1 MKVMMDRRRFTI
13 LTGALLVGPL
23 AAYAQQLPA
32 KIPRIGFLHPA
43 SPEDVPRR
51 LPAFLDGLLELGYVE
66 GQNVQVVVRWGEGKL
81 ERMPALAAELV
92 DLKVNVIVA
101 GTGAGE
107 MAAHQATRTVPI
119 VMAGSS
125 DPVGDGLVASLGH
138 PGGNITGLSM
148 MAPELGAKRL
158 QLLREMFPAASRV
171 VAVLWNPNYAG
182 MRARYE
188 QVKVAAPTF
197 GLNVTSAEVR
207 DTTELDTAF
216 ETIVHE
222 HPEALVLA
230 DPFTVSQR
238 ARIVEFV
245 AEHRLPAIYE
255 SREFVEAGG
264 LMSYGPNIADLYR
277 RAASYVD
284 KILRGAK
291 PGDLP
296 IEQPTKFELVINL
309 KTANAL
315 GITVPP
321 ALLARANEVIQ

>member
-1 MKVMMDRRRFTI
+1 M
-13 LTGALLVGPL
+13 
-23 AAYAQQLPA
+23 
-32 KIPRIGFLHPA
+32 
-43 SPEDVPRR
+43 
-51 LPAFLDGLLELGYVE
+51 
-66 GQNVQVVVRWGEGKL
+66 
-81 ERMPALAAELV
+81 
-92 DLKVNVIVA
+92 
-101 GTGAGE
+101 
-107 MAAHQATRTVPI
+107 
-119 VMAGSS
+119 
-125 DPVGDGLVASLGH
+125 
-138 PGGNITGLSM
+138 
-148 MAPELGAKRL
+148 
-158 QLLREMFPAASRV
+158 
-171 VAVLWNPNYAG
+171 
-182 MRARYE
+182 
-188 QVKVAAPTF
+188 
-197 GLNVTSAEVR
+197 
-207 DTTELDTAF
+207 AF
-216 ETIVHE
+216 ETIVRE

-255 SREFVEAGG
+255 SRDFVEAGG
-264 LMSYGPNIADLYR
+264 LMSYGPNISDLYR